1 MEEEVSESVENADN
15 VPMADEIGKEENAD
29 EGVEKQVE
37 DEMQSE
43 IKQDESAL
51 TQDITEGLEADN
63 QLEAETTI
71 GLQEHHKDD

>member
-1 MEEEVSESVENADN
+1 
-15 VPMADEIGKEENAD
+15 MADEIGKEENAD
-29 EGVEKQVE
+29 EGVGKQVE

-51 TQDITEGLEADN
+51 TQDITEGLEAGN
-63 QLEAETTI
+63 QPEAETTI